1 MSHNIA
7 GAGDFVRALEEVLPE
22 LSKGQKRIAGYI
34 LENYD
39 KAAYMTAQ
47 TLGETVGVS
56 ESTVVRFATELGFDG
71 YPQLQIQL
79 RETVRVRLTTVQR
92 IEATNDRISDANVL
106 DTILLNDAD
115 KIRATLDT
123 VDRDAFVRAVDLI
136 LSAKNIYIMGMRSS
150 AILADFMHYYFGL
163 LFDNVRL
170 IRPASGSEMFE
181 HLMKVH
187 SDDVIIAISF
197 PTVFL
202 LPAQRSLLAASGAIV
217 FAISDMGVFHGI
229 VVRTTRRFS
238 FCFLGI
244 YYLAQLMLGM
254 SAFAA

>member
-7 GAGDFVRALEEVLPE
+7 GAADFVRALEEVLPE

-56 ESTVVRFATELGFDG
+56 ESTVVRFATELGFEG
-71 YPQLQIQL
+71 YPQLQAQV

-92 IEATNDRISDANVL
+92 IEATNDRISDENVL
-106 DTILLNDAD
+106 ATILQNDAD
-115 KIRATLDT
+115 KIRATLET
-123 VDRDAFVRAVDLI
+123 VDRAAFVRAVDLI
-136 LSAKNIYIMGMRSS
+136 LNAKNIYIMGMRSS
-150 AILADFMHYYFGL
+150 AILADFMYYYFGL

-197 PTVFL
+197 PRYTTGIVHAVEY
-202 LPAQRSLLAASGAIV
+202 AQKTGAKVIALTDSKSSPISLLA
-217 FAISDMGVFHGI
+217 
-229 VVRTTRRFS
+229 TRVS
-238 FCFLGI
+238 V
-244 YYLAQLMLGM
+244 A
-254 SAFAA
+254 